1 MVLLAMMTISAF
13 LSAFMSNTATAS
25 LMCPLAPWRFKNGRC
40 WRITKKSTCLGGPED
55 GGMVV
60 VVVVVVVVSFF
71 FRLKFSFL
79 QMLLDGFGVWMFF
92 FSRSKG
98 VDVSAENR
106 G

>member
-1 MVLLAMMTISAF
+1 
-13 LSAFMSNTATAS
+13 
-25 LMCPLAPWRFKNGRC
+25 
-40 WRITKKSTCLGGPED
+40 
-55 GGMVV
+55 MVV